1 MENEHN
7 GAVYDQMCLAIYNS
21 NRYFHKLYQLILEDY
36 DLTYL
41 QYLSIF
47 VTWRLQGAQLKDICD
62 NLELASSTL
71 TPVVQKLV
79 QKGWL
84 LKQTSPADGRVREL
98 VVAPSKKA
106 EFKDILNR
114 IGAVQTKLIA
124 QSPLALE
131 HMIEETQTINK
142 VLLQVIKEEEQSN
155 ESRTN

>member
-1 MENEHN
+1 MEAEHN

-84 LKQTSPADGRVREL
+84 LKQTSKTDGRVREL
-98 VVAPSKKA
+98 VVAPSKA
-106 EFKDILNR
+106 HHFEDILAR
-114 IGAVQTKLIA
+114 IGAVQDKLIT

-131 HMIEETQTINK
+131 RMLIETQTINK
-142 VLLQVIKEEEQSN
+142 VLLQVIQEEEHNN

>member
-1 MENEHN
+1 MEAEHN

-47 VTWRLQGAQLKDICD
+47 VTWRLQGTQLKDICD

-84 LKQTSPADGRVREL
+84 LKQTSKTDGRVREL
-98 VVAPSKKA
+98 VVAPSKA
-106 EFKDILNR
+106 HHFEDILAR
-114 IGAVQTKLIA
+114 IGAVQDKLIT

-131 HMIEETQTINK
+131 RMLIETQTINK
-142 VLLQVIKEEEQSN
+142 VLLQVIQEEEHNN
-155 ESRTN
+155 ESRKN